1 MDPRKPLDGLTLE
14 NITGT
19 CAKGMALVNVKNA
32 HLSGIKVTGFAG
44 PLLSTANVT
53 GTGLEGAVKIAA
65 PAAPPQELLAAP
77 ATPYQLH

>member
-1 MDPRKPLDGLTLE
+1 MPTSRAPSRLT
-14 NITGT
+14 
-19 CAKGMALVNVKNA
+19 AVARSAFPARVNVKNA